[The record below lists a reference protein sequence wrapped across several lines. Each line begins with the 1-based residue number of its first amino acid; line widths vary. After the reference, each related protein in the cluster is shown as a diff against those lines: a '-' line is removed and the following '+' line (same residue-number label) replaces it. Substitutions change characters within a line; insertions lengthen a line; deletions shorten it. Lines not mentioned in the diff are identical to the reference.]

1 MCLSLCVGWC
11 VSLLTFSIEH
21 GVDRSATIF
30 FQISTN
36 RLDVHRFFF
45 RVVGIFGGLVWS
57 LVGWKGESSGGYC
70 KQSSP
75 DCQALPNS
83 RQGVGFTPWQGG
95 WVSPCVVN
103 GEGIDS

>member
-1 MCLSLCVGWC
+1 MG
-11 VSLLTFSIEH
+11 LTEAQLFFFRFPQTGLTSI
-21 GVDRSATIF
+21 D
-30 FQISTN
+30 
-36 RLDVHRFFF
+36 FFF